1 MTSNLSIY
9 IYHVEEEMLLCA
21 EQATADANQKGTWYS
36 FCKVHLV
43 HSWHIGLSAVKI
55 NHVLVMQ
62 QSSSAISITQS
73 FIHTTY
79 TASVT

>member
-21 EQATADANQKGTWYS
+21 EQITADANQKGTWNS

-43 HSWHIGLSAVKI
+43 HSWHTGLSTVNI
-55 NHVLVMQ
+55 NHELVIQ
-62 QSSSAISITQS
+62 QSLQFQLHSHLFTPHTQLQ
-73 FIHTTY
+73 
-79 TASVT
+79 

>member
-9 IYHVEEEMLLCA
+9 IYQVEEEMLLCA

-43 HSWHIGLSAVKI
+43 HSWHIGLSTVKI
-55 NHVLVMQ
+55 NHELVMQ
-62 QSSSAISITQS
+62 QSLQFQLHSHLFTPRTQLR
-73 FIHTTY
+73 
-79 TASVT
+79 